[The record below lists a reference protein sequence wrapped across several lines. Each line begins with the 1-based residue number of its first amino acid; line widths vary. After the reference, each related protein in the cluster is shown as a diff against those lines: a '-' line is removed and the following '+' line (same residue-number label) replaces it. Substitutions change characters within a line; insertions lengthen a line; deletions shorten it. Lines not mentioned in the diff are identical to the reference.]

1 MVGSL
6 RCLLSA
12 AAIGLL
18 GQLTLG
24 AHVGDRSDQ
33 PGGVPPTPRAPTYK
47 LEEPENNGTWTD
59 ISCRMLELPI
69 QPTLEAATLAHDV
82 ASALQQRGHYELM
95 SKDGTKYKEGT
106 AITDIQLDALTFGS
120 LKGEVG
126 AEEDGPEDSTDAT
139 VRQNDVGNHVG
150 HAKTESL
157 KNFEPE
163 DIFRAIKAQGEQKG
177 SDSLLTADGERKSAP
192 THAVHQP
199 IERSRDARKQS
210 ETRGVGDEESKIMSL
225 SEEMVPEKKNGER
238 LGALHP
244 ASRASGLPGGSDA
257 DDLSTVDIN
266 NVGDE
271 PEKPMGVPLTSDAP
285 NLADTLKSAISTLGS
300 A

>member
-6 RCLLSA
+6 RCLLST

-33 PGGVPPTPRAPTYK
+33 PGGVPPTTRTPTYD
-47 LEEPENNGTWTD
+47 LEEPEDNGTATD
-59 ISCRMLELPI
+59 INCRMLEVDV
-69 QPTLEAATLAHDV
+69 QPTLEAPTLAADV
-82 ASALQQRGHYELM
+82 ARALRQRGHYELM
-95 SKDGTKYKEGT
+95 AKDGTEYRDGT
-106 AITDIQLDALTFGS
+106 AITDIQLDELTFGS
-120 LKGEVG
+120 LKGEVSD
-126 AEEDGPEDSTDAT
+126 EDGPVDSTDAT
-139 VRQNDVGNHVG
+139 ERQSDTGKHVFE
-150 HAKTESL
+150 AKTGDL
-157 KNFEPE
+157 KSFEPV
-163 DIFRAIKAQGEQKG
+163 DMFRRIKAEGEKKG
-177 SDSLLTADGERKSAP
+177 SDSLLSADGERTSAP

-199 IERSRDARKQS
+199 VERSRDARKQS
-210 ETRGVGDEESKIMSL
+210 ETRGVGDEESKLMSL

-266 NVGDE
+266 DVGDE
-271 PEKPMGVPLTSDAP
+271 PEEPMGVPSTSNAP
-285 NLADTLKSAISTLGS
+285 NLVDTLKSAIATLGS